1 MTDTPAQPPTQTPKK
16 PKLPLDFVMLKMNE
30 AMETLFAYDHDP
42 NFVPSA
48 DQLLLIEMLHKQI
61 AGYAAMSIIIVQTM
75 RQRVNEALSATAP
88 GDPKML

>member
-1 MTDTPAQPPTQTPKK
+1 MTDTQPPTQTPKK
-16 PKLPLDFVMLKMNE
+16 PKLPLDFVMFKLHE
-30 AMETLFAYDHDP
+30 AMEMLFAYDHDP

-61 AGYAAMSIIIVQTM
+61 TGYAAMSIIIVETM
-75 RQRVNEALSATAP
+75 RQRVDEALSATAP